1 MASELD
7 RWREDDKAL
16 DAERQRMKEA
26 LARVNAIANSET
38 RAGARDKGRLVFVLD
53 LTGSREHSLKQ
64 ARIATAAM
72 FDSIKRIGAL
82 AVKLIYYRGNDEC
95 RESGWHDDPA
105 VLSRSMA
112 RFSCDTGMT
121 QIARALRR
129 TLSAAEKLS
138 CVVFVGD
145 QCEENAEEL
154 AGVAVLLGKKNIPLF
169 VFHEC
174 ADDNERSLA
183 AKPLFKRMAAAS
195 GGAYSEFKPD
205 SGGTLRELL
214 SSVGAFS
221 AAGVEGVQQAP
232 LPQTPEAK
240 ELRGRLLMLASG
252 EKQAGRVDVPC
263 GKG

>member
-1 MASELD
+1 MGNELD

-16 DAERQRMKEA
+16 DAERRRMNAALTEVREA
-26 LARVNAIANSET
+26 
-38 RAGARDKGRLVFVLD
+38 RAAGDKGRLVFVLD

-72 FDSIKRIGAL
+72 FDATQRIGAV
-82 AVKLIYYRGNDEC
+82 AVKLIYYRGQDEC
-95 RESGWHDDPA
+95 RESGWQDNPG

-112 RFSCDTGMT
+112 RLACETGMT

-129 TLSAAEKLS
+129 TLAVTEKLS
-138 CVVFVGD
+138 GVVFVGD
-145 QCEENAEEL
+145 QCEENAEDL
-154 AGVAVLLGKKNIPLF
+154 AGLAALLGKKKVPLF

-195 GGAYSEFKPD
+195 GGVYSEFKPD
-205 SGGTLRELL
+205 SGATLRELL

-221 AAGVEGVQQAP
+221 AAGVEGLRQAP
-232 LPQTPEAK
+232 LPQTPEAR
-240 ELRGRLLMLASG
+240 ELRGRLLMLPSS
-252 EKQAGRVDVPC
+252 EKSAGRFDVLRR
-263 GKG
+263 KG